1 MGGSVS
7 RKWVELSGGGVMGER
22 GRSVVMIR
30 ASGDRRLWKKTT
42 GDPLD
47 PWIAVRRDRPSERVG
62 LGGIGWNLAEP
73 LTVMPQ

>member
-1 MGGSVS
+1 M
-7 RKWVELSGGGVMGER
+7 ELRGGGVMGER

-47 PWIAVRRDRPSERVG
+47 LWVAVRLERPFEQVAS
-62 LGGIGWNLAEP
+62 GWNFLVEIRQ
-73 LTVMPQ
+73 TTEQ